1 MTCSTLSAAL
11 AVLLVFSCAALVS
24 ADVLF
29 ARDLRG
35 NVQSD
40 LYVFKTGQRVNVPY
54 ASSVQINAR
63 GSANAELLFNRGCEG
78 ANPLKYDGLKQ
89 FPDLSCRYNKTSF
102 VGCFREDTSISPS
115 TFSLDPF
122 FTEGQEIFFASS
134 VEMSVSA
141 QPRRSAIA
149 TLHNSA
155 YVVEP
160 EYCEPYSTIEM
171 IAEMYAQD
179 TLVREWDRFFAYFSP
194 TITMKA
200 NVFATVYEGIAVV
213 YAYHLLADPAV
224 SDLLEQTGSDKVTVV
239 SDGNV
244 VMANWLL
251 TTIALGFPA
260 GPDPENPLNVYQDN
274 QIQEL
279 TFNEYG
285 QIQSIN
291 VYVDTAKLYTYYP
304 NANAPLIPETC
315 ATIQSHCQGAD
326 AQFASEADCVT
337 FMESIELNR
346 GPVVE
351 SVGANTV
358 ACRAFHTSLAL
369 ALPEHHCKH
378 TGPYWNGDIV
388 SYPCNDA
395 TSTWNPPP
403 ASKRS
408 TSATRSMHMPA
419 SASACE
425 GNPLYCNYRV
435 VSHENTMT
443 EEMINM
449 ERALLN
455 NIPAAGQIIA
465 QHFGLS
471 Q

>member
-1 MTCSTLSAAL
+1 MTHSFSAAASL

-24 ADVLF
+24 ADDLLF

-35 NVQSD
+35 NRQSD
-40 LYVFKTGQRVNVPY
+40 FFVFKAGQRVDVPY
-54 ASSVQINAR
+54 ASSLQINSF
-63 GSANAELLFNRGCEG
+63 GNAELLFNRGCEG
-78 ANPLKYDGLKQ
+78 ANPLKFDGLKQ

-102 VGCFREDTSISPS
+102 VGCFREDVSTNPS
-115 TFSLDPF
+115 TFVLDPF
-122 FTEGQEIFFASS
+122 FVEGQEIFFASS
-134 VEMSVSA
+134 VELSVRA
-141 QPRRSAIA
+141 QPHRKGTASLRQ
-149 TLHNSA
+149 SA
-155 YVVEP
+155 YVTEP
-160 EYCEPYSTIEM
+160 EYCEPSSTIEM

-179 TLVREWDRFFAYFSP
+179 TLAREWTRFFAYFSP

-213 YAYHLLADPAV
+213 YAYHLLADPTI
-224 SDLLEQTGSDKVTVV
+224 SDLLDQIGSDKVSVV
-239 SDGNV
+239 SSGNV
-244 VMANWLL
+244 VIANWLL
-251 TTIALGFPA
+251 TTIALGFPP

-285 QIQSIN
+285 QIQSIDL
-291 VYVDTAKLYTYYP
+291 YVDTAKLYAYYP

-315 ATIQSHCQGAD
+315 AIIQSHCQGAE
-326 AQFASEADCVT
+326 AQFASEAECVT
-337 FMESIELNR
+337 FMESIELIR

-358 ACRAFHTSLAL
+358 ACRAYHTSLSL

-378 TGPYWNGDIV
+378 TGPYWDGDIV

-395 TSTWNPPP
+395 TSAWNPHP
-403 ASKRS
+403 ANKR
-408 TSATRSMHMPA
+408 TAVTRSMH
-419 SASACE
+419 SSSACT
-425 GNPLYCNYRV
+425 GDSAYCNYRV
-435 VSHENTMT
+435 VSHVNTMT
-443 EEMINM
+443 EQMINM

-465 QHFGLS
+465 QHLGLEH
-471 Q
+471 